1 MNCTLEQNFTTRVS
15 RSLKVIANDTTVQ
28 VLNDILLVIHSN
40 YGLSRTV
47 SEIGLNSDIGQK
59 RKKMIT

>member
-28 VLNDILLVIHSN
+28 VLMTS
-40 YGLSRTV
+40 Y
-47 SEIGLNSDIGQK
+47 
-59 RKKMIT
+59 